1 MFRAKFISRAVLP
14 CEVAPAIT
22 EIAPAGIISSSPF
35 IVYPDPTPS
44 GLRACLCFTSFSSIG
59 FKRLLNTVDLSFSFI
74 SGNPLSSISRALSTS
89 PFTCKSE
96 AVDRSLFSS
105 LSFCSVSSLYWSLST
120 TFFKLSSVIP
130 KSLIPSIEIKYFI
143 YISLSIGAFI
153 FNPVDTISSINKVI
167 SLSVSFPVA
176 SSILAYFCIIL
187 SR

>member
-74 SGNPLSSISRALSTS
+74 SGNLLSSSSRALSPS
-89 PFTCKSE
+89 PFACKSE
-96 AVDRSLFSS
+96 AVKRSLFSS
-105 LSFCSVSSLYWSLST
+105 LSFCSVSSLYWSL
-120 TFFKLSSVIP
+120 FIVIDIISSVIP
-130 KSLIPSIEIKYFI
+130 KGLRYSRERELYLP
-143 YISLSIGAFI
+143 LSIGFFI
-153 FNPVDTISSINKVI
+153 FNPVDTTSSINKSS
-167 SLSVSFPVA
+167 SLFVSVPVA
-176 SSILAYFCIIL
+176 SFILRYLDIIW
-187 SR
+187 S

>member
-1 MFRAKFISRAVLP
+1 MFKAKFISKAVLP

-74 SGNPLSSISRALSTS
+74 SGNLLSSSSRALSPS
-89 PFTCKSE
+89 PFACKSE

-130 KSLIPSIEIKYFI
+130 KVLIASIDRKRFI
-143 YISLSIGAFI
+143 NLSLSRGSFI
-153 FNPVDTISSINKVI
+153 FNPVDTISSNNKFS
-167 SLSVSFPVA
+167 SLSVIIPV
-176 SSILAYFCIIL
+176 SSCILAYFSIIWF
-187 SR
+187 R

>member
-1 MFRAKFISRAVLP
+1 MFKAKFISKAVLP

-74 SGNPLSSISRALSTS
+74 SGNLLSSSSRALSPS
-89 PFTCKSE
+89 PFACKSE

-130 KSLIPSIEIKYFI
+130 KGLSSFREREIYL
-143 YISLSIGAFI
+143 SLSIGFFI
-153 FNPVDTISSINKVI
+153 FNPVDTISSINRSS
-167 SLSVSFPVA
+167 SLSFIVPVVSF
-176 SSILAYFCIIL
+176 ILRYLDIIW
-187 SR
+187 S